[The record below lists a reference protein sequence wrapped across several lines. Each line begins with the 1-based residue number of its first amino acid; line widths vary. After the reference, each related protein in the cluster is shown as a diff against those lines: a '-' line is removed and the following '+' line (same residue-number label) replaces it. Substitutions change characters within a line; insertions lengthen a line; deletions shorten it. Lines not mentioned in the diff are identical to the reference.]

1 MSREKYEKIF
11 DEVIELKKKIANIV
25 EKTTPVTVTY
35 RVESFLK
42 HIRLNWKSFFEI
54 ISTLNTEQSLK
65 HSNIIGDNDFI
76 LVYHSDAIR
85 KTLEVIQKTSKH
97 VVFNYFW
104 LKALSYWWNE
114 VQPKNQDSCYRIFD
128 SAEFPLILAIN
139 RLYVDYSLKNGSKSK
154 LVHMFHQLKRSAIES
169 MEKNTIIDEK
179 TRQRA
184 IEKLRNIIDIIGFP
198 EWLIIDEH
206 LDDFYGIH
214 GSLDSLIAHHYCI
227 SYIRLMRYFK
237 YQMFRIMKNKD
248 FSFRE
253 INFSPL
259 MANAFYNRHRN
270 SIEIEP
276 TLLKLPLFDAELP
289 FYVNYAK
296 LGSIIAHEITHSFDK
311 EGINYDKNGVFQEWW
326 TNKSLRNFE
335 NRTQCFIEQY
345 RNYSEHSYG
354 LWRNNST
361 LSEDIADNG
370 GLRLAYMAY
379 QNELKSVPNLGK
391 QPQLLPRLVD
401 KKMTVD
407 QIFFLS
413 LAQIECGVLT
423 NVQLKDLINKHYHSP
438 PESRVNLCMQNFDKF
453 AESFNCSMG
462 SPMNPKKR
470 CLLW

>member
-1 MSREKYEKIF
+1 
-11 DEVIELKKKIANIV
+11 
-25 EKTTPVTVTY
+25 
-35 RVESFLK
+35 
-42 HIRLNWKSFFEI
+42 
-54 ISTLNTEQSLK
+54 
-65 HSNIIGDNDFI
+65 
-76 LVYHSDAIR
+76 
-85 KTLEVIQKTSKH
+85 
-97 VVFNYFW
+97 
-104 LKALSYWWNE
+104 
-114 VQPKNQDSCYRIFD
+114 
-128 SAEFPLILAIN
+128 
-139 RLYVDYSLKNGSKSK
+139 
-154 LVHMFHQLKRSAIES
+154 
-169 MEKNTIIDEK
+169 
-179 TRQRA
+179 
-184 IEKLRNIIDIIGFP
+184 
-198 EWLIIDEH
+198 
-206 LDDFYGIH
+206 
-214 GSLDSLIAHHYCI
+214 
-227 SYIRLMRYFK
+227 
-237 YQMFRIMKNKD
+237 
-248 FSFRE
+248 
-253 INFSPL
+253 

-270 SIEIEP
+270 SIGKIILIFEIIEIVLIYLSLLEIEP

-413 LAQIECGVLT
+413 LAQVKI
-423 NVQLKDLINKHYHSP
+423 I
-438 PESRVNLCMQNFDKF
+438 
-453 AESFNCSMG
+453 FNEFFIT
-462 SPMNPKKR
+462 
-470 CLLW
+470 